1 MCPFPAS
8 TPAEAGPPV
17 AVSVVVPVY
26 NEEQS
31 LELLQ
36 GEIVEALEGAGVD
49 RVPSFEVVYVDD
61 RSSDHSFAVL
71 TRMRLADPR
80 VRVVRLARNYGQS
93 PAMAAGFEV
102 SRGAIVVTLDGD
114 LQNDPRDIP
123 ALIERLEAGSD
134 LVVGWR
140 KDRQDGFLLRRL
152 PSILANKLI
161 ALVTGANVHDTGCTL
176 KAFRRELV
184 TNLPIYAEQH
194 RFLPVLAQA
203 SGARLDEVVVH
214 HRPRIYGQSK
224 YGLSRAMRV
233 LLDLLS
239 VKMVS
244 SFSRSPLQYFGL
256 LALPFLAL
264 ALVFAVRT
272 GLQVGHVDFASNWGQ
287 AALLVYILTIMAGA
301 FFVMLGLLAELVVK
315 VSGLHGDRVFAPLER
330 HGRLKGGAR

>member
-1 MCPFPAS
+1 MCPLPVPTRSETKPA
-8 TPAEAGPPV
+8 V

-36 GEIVEALEGAGVD
+36 GEIVESLEGAGAD
-49 RVPSFEVVYVDD
+49 RIPSFEVVYVDD
-61 RSSDHSFAVL
+61 RSSDDSYAVL
-71 TRMRLADPR
+71 TRMRQADPR

-123 ALIERLEAGSD
+123 ALIERLEGGSD

-161 ALVTGANVHDTGCTL
+161 ALVTGAHVHDTGCTL

-203 SGARLDEVVVH
+203 SGARLDEIVVH

-224 YGLSRAMRV
+224 YGISRAIRV

-256 LALPFLAL
+256 LSLPFMAIAL
-264 ALVFAVRT
+264 IFAVRL
-272 GLQVGHVDFASNWGQ
+272 GLQVGQVSFASNWGQ
-287 AALLVYILTIMAGA
+287 ATLLIYMLTIMAGA
-301 FFVMLGLLAELVVK
+301 FFLMLGLLAELVVK
-315 VSGLHGDRVFAPLER
+315 VSGLHSDRVFAPLER
-330 HGRLKGGAR
+330 HGRPNGSVR